1 MAVSFA
7 CKRSCSVQVCP
18 PEECKQVNVPGL
30 PVCHIHT
37 GCPCQ
42 LVTCPI
48 FPGLFCT
55 WPLQL
60 ASGSKS
66 STLDKEGCF
75 QGRVLLEALDDGGES
90 LSTWIGECFLVDLG
104 GELIL
109 RENFSLI

>member
-30 PVCHIHT
+30 AVCHNV
-37 GCPCQ
+37 CPRQ
-42 LVTCPI
+42 QVTCPI